1 MNRTAAS
8 NIPWPAK
15 SPQAYLSRRYHLSA
29 SHRLHSDAYSA
40 EKNQDTYGKCNNPHG
55 HGHNYTI
62 EITFGGPVDQ
72 TTGMVCDLGE
82 LDAFAQTNLLD
93 RFDAMNLNTLDT
105 FRDVVSTTENFTIE
119 VHRIFAG
126 FPSAKLTRVR
136 IEETSNNSFEY
147 SDQMQSQKG

>member
-1 MNRTAAS
+1 MMAPT
-8 NIPWPAK
+8 
-15 SPQAYLSRRYHLSA
+15 AYLSRRYHLSA
-29 SHRLHSDAYSA
+29 SHRLHSDAYTA
-40 EKNQDTYGKCNNPHG
+40 EQNQATYGKCNNPHG

-62 EITFGGPVDQ
+62 EVTLGGAVDE

-93 RFDAMNLNTLDT
+93 RFDHMNLNTLEA

-119 VHRIFAG
+119 VHRIFAA
-126 FPSAKLTRVR
+126 FPGAKLTRVR

-147 SDQMQSQKG
+147 DGESQAQMQSQKG

>member
-1 MNRTAAS
+1 MTRPAAS
-8 NIPWPAK
+8 KISWPEK
-15 SPQAYLSRRYHLSA
+15 PPQAYLSRRYHLSA
-29 SHRLHSDAYSA
+29 SHRLNSEAYTA
-40 EKNQDTYGKCNNPHG
+40 EKNLATYGKCNNPHG
-55 HGHNYTI
+55 HGHNYVV
-62 EITFGGPVDQ
+62 EITLGGAVDE

-93 RFDAMNLNTLDT
+93 RFHAMNLNTLDA

-126 FPSAKLTRVR
+126 FPSARLTRVR

-147 SDQMQSQKG
+147 MGQMQSQKG